1 MTISEIE
8 AQIKTDPFNPIHHI
22 ALAKAYLDEG
32 DEERSRKVIAIK
44 RRLPSKDPLV
54 HFEWGKLCEELG
66 MSRQAR
72 ESYEQAIALNPKNPE
87 YHFRLA
93 LLFHEKGAWE
103 RTLKHLQKT
112 IVLSPENLQAK
123 KMLASLYEEMGFGEA
138 ARFLKGVE
146 RKSSFIPQTISFELR
161 EKEATLILNLFKGRE
176 VGYAQYHIGSS
187 ANVIHSYVYGIMGF
201 NQISEHVKGEK
212 TFGVYPLRSDK
223 TLKFSSI
230 RVRIPWRKM
239 VENIKNSGFL
249 AISEDHVHHYAR
261 MITETVKGYGIPTYL
276 ENPGDRERR
285 VWFFFE
291 EFIPL
296 ELAERFLSIVLDK
309 TQSPGVDLSIDFLLG
324 FKGAG
329 IGWEDHPVMLPFG
342 VNRGTGKRC
351 FFIDEYGTPYEDQL
365 LLINK
370 IRTISRN
377 EIKDFL
383 KGLDKVSRLISDRSI
398 HSLKRLEQRC
408 PVLEEII
415 RKARSGRKLRNEE
428 KLVVF
433 FTLGF
438 LKEGKKIL
446 HDVLENC
453 PDYRPNKLN
462 RMASK
467 LRGNPISCPKI
478 RELMPETTA
487 YLPCNC
493 SFEIP
498 KGGYPSPLLH
508 ADPGLVPIK
517 RHVHDEQCTMNYK
530 PKRAEDKQ
538 RTINEI
544 ETQYLLLYKKIEK
557 LTKEKE
563 ELEAMMRMIN
573 NGQRT
578 KDHEP

>member
-1 MTISEIE
+1 MNKEILDIE
-8 AQIKTDPFNPIHHI
+8 AQIKLDPFNPIHHI
-22 ALAKAYLDEG
+22 ALAKAYLGEG
-32 DEERSRKVIAIK
+32 DEERARKVIAIK
-44 RRLPSKDPLV
+44 RMLPSRDPAV

-72 ESYEQAIALNPKNPE
+72 ESYEQAIALCPKNPE

-103 RTLKHLQKT
+103 RALKHLQKT

-123 KMLASLYEEMGFGEA
+123 KMLASLYEDMG
-138 ARFLKGVE
+138 LKGLSEIVKGE
-146 RKSSFIPQTISFELR
+146 EKRKDFTPHTIPFQLR
-161 EKEATLILNLFKGRE
+161 EEDASPFLNHFQGRE
-176 VGYAQYHIGSS
+176 FGYAQYRIDDSG
-187 ANVIHSYVYGIMGF
+187 NLNLFYVDSILGF
-201 NQISEHVKGEK
+201 NEISRHLQGEE
-212 TFGVYPLRSDK
+212 TFGVYPLRSDR
-223 TLKFSSI
+223 TLKFSLI
-230 RVRIPWRKM
+230 RIRIPRRRLLS
-239 VENIKNSGFL
+239 NIKNEGFL
-249 AISEDHVHHYAR
+249 ALSEDHVHHYAR
-261 MITETVKGYGIPTYL
+261 MVTETVKGYGIPAYL

-329 IGWEDHPVMLPFG
+329 IGWEDHPVMLPLG
-342 VNRGTGKRC
+342 INRGTGKRC

-383 KGLDKVSRLISDRSI
+383 KGPDKVSRLISDSSI
-398 HSLKRLEQRC
+398 DSLKRLEQKC

-438 LKEGKKIL
+438 LEEGKKIL
-446 HDVLENC
+446 HDVLESC
-453 PDYRPNKLN
+453 PDYRPNKVN
-462 RMASK
+462 RMISK

-493 SFEIP
+493 SFEVP

-508 ADPGLVPIK
+508 INSQWITLKKQEETSPSSTLELMK
-517 RHVHDEQCTMNYK
+517 RYDIICQ
-530 PKRAEDKQ
+530 
-538 RTINEI
+538 
-544 ETQYLLLYKKIEK
+544 KIEQ
-557 LTKEKE
+557 LIKEKE
-563 ELEAMMRMIN
+563 ELKLILQN
-573 NGQRT
+573 L
-578 KDHEP
+578 